1 MERKELEVFS
11 ALSNYAI
18 VRMPGR
24 SYPGCVIQGDSLS
37 ILLSYIERAHSLA
50 LGTGNSELI
59 DELASLKESLEDRLI
74 HYEQVI
80 KAHGFDLPYFRPRGN

>member
-1 MERKELEVFS
+1 VERKELEVFS
-11 ALSNYAI
+11 DLSNYAI

-37 ILLSYIERAHSLA
+37 ILLSSVERSHSLA
-50 LGTGNSELI
+50 LGTGNSELV
-59 DELASLKESLEDRLI
+59 DQLASLKESLEDRLM

-80 KAHGFDLPYFRPRGN
+80 KGHGFDLPYFRARGV

>member
-11 ALSNYAI
+11 DLSNYAI

-24 SYPGCVIQGDSLS
+24 NYPGCVVQGDSLS
-37 ILLSYIERAHSLA
+37 VLLGSVERAHSLA
-50 LGTGNSELI
+50 LEMGNSELI
-59 DELASLKESLEDRLI
+59 DELASLKESLEERLM

-80 KAHGFDLPYFRPRGN
+80 KGHGFDFPYFRPQGT